1 MLAYL
6 DGVWREEA
14 ELCLPLPHRGF
25 LYGDGLFETV
35 RVAAGAVCHRRRHL
49 ERLFQAAREL
59 GLALPA
65 SGELEALLQEAVRRN
80 ALASGVL
87 RLTVS
92 RGAGPR
98 GLAPTGEEST
108 TVLLTAAPYPY
119 RPEQYRMG
127 YRAVLVSGTRRNECS
142 PLARWK
148 TTAALD
154 GVLAAREARAA
165 GAQEGLLLNTRGF
178 LAEGAVSN
186 LFLVVGG
193 ELRTPDEA
201 SGCLPG
207 VARAVVREL
216 AEEHGIPVGEV
227 PVAPEDLS
235 RAREAFL
242 TNALLGVM
250 PLVAVDGRP
259 VGDGTPGKLSLQL
272 HAWYEA
278 ALPGR

>member
-14 ELCLPLPHRGF
+14 ELCLPLPHRGL

-35 RVAAGAVCHRRRHL
+35 RVAAGAVCHERRHL
-49 ERLFQAAREL
+49 DRLARAGREL
-59 GLALPA
+59 GLAVPEPGQLA
-65 SGELEALLQEAVRRN
+65 SLLAEAIRRN
-80 ALASGVL
+80 GLAAGVL

-98 GLAPTGEEST
+98 GLAPTGEEFA

-119 RPEQYRMG
+119 PPEQYRTG
-127 YRAVLVSGTRRNECS
+127 YRAVLVRTTRRNEYS

-178 LAEGAVSN
+178 LAEGTVSN
-186 LFLVVGG
+186 LFLLAGDG
-193 ELRTPDEA
+193 LRTPDAA

-207 VARAVVREL
+207 VARAVVRQL
-216 AEEHGIPVGEV
+216 AEERGIPVREIAV
-227 PVAPEDLS
+227 TPEDLS
-235 RAREAFL
+235 AAREAFL

-250 PLVAVDGRP
+250 PLVAVDGHP
-259 VGDGTPGKLSLQL
+259 VGDGVPGKLSLLL
-272 HAWYEA
+272 HDLYEA
-278 ALPGR
+278 DLPGK